1 MLDKNAVLLFHRI
14 IHKLST
20 ASAELYAQ
28 RFSLIAML
36 ILSGLL
42 AGMMKP
48 Y

>member
-1 MLDKNAVLLFHRI
+1 LDKNAAPLFHSI

-28 RFSLIAML
+28 HFSLIAML
-36 ILSGLL
+36 ILSRLQ

-48 Y
+48 I